1 MKLYQSGK
9 KGQPH
14 KGRWD
19 EVKRKEGVMVRFKLS
34 IGHLTEKLGLGCAG
48 ERGCDP
54 GGWKGSQ
61 KRR

>member
-9 KGQPH
+9 KGQAH

-19 EVKRKEGVMVRFKLS
+19 EVKRKERVMVRFKLS

-48 ERGCDP
+48 ERL
-54 GGWKGSQ
+54 
-61 KRR
+61 